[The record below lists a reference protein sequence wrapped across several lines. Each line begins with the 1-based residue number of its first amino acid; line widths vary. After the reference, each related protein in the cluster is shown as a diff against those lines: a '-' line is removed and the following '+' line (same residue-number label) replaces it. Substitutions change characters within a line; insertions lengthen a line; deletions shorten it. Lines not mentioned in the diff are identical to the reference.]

1 MENQYRYNERDI
13 SWLSFNHRV
22 LLEADDEE
30 LPLYERINFIS
41 IYSSN
46 LEEFYK
52 VRVASHKA
60 VASGGRSEDE
70 TVEEAHAII
79 HKITERVNAQLED
92 RIRIYERN
100 ILPALRRNHI
110 IFYQDRHELGE
121 IHRQYIQ
128 RFFREEVFPFLQPVQ
143 VDKERVQIFL
153 RDRRLYL
160 AVRAFEKESRLTE
173 YFIIK
178 MPYSKVPRFVQLP
191 KIGDDYYL
199 MFLEDIIKFNL
210 NKIFIGYDID
220 CSYCCKISRD
230 ADIYVDDVPPES
242 VVQAVKEKVKK
253 RKIGGI
259 CRFVYDRNMPAD
271 FLDYLVDAFSINR
284 EELVPGDKHLNLE
297 DLSKLPNPNPDLP
310 PMVKPKP
317 LMLPGIERKNFM
329 FHRISQRDLLLHYP
343 YHSFE
348 HFIHFLYEA
357 VHDAN
362 TREIM
367 ITQYRVAEHS
377 EVINSLIAAAMN
389 GKKVTVFVELK
400 ARFDEENNLET
411 AEQMRKAG
419 INIIY
424 SIPGLKVHAK
434 VALVLRYN
442 KAGEQIRSYAY
453 VSTGNFNEETAKIY
467 SDAGLFTCNQS
478 IVEDMHTLFRVLRKE
493 VTEPQFKRLLIAR
506 FNLLPELK
514 KLIQHEIALA
524 KSGKK
529 GRIVLKMNALQDLA
543 MIDELY
549 KASEAGV
556 DIDLIVRG
564 ICCLIPGEPFSRNIR
579 VTRIV
584 DSFLEHSRI
593 WYFGN
598 DGNPKIYL
606 GSPDWMRRN
615 LYRRIEAV
623 TPVLNKTL
631 KNELIDM
638 LTIQLAANRKACWV
652 NNKMENVFKRKPDQ
666 KVVRA
671 QYDFYDYL
679 CKKITPKVVGGKD
692 IVSKKHQL

>member
-1 MENQYRYNERDI
+1 MENRYRYNDRDI

-22 LLEADDEE
+22 LLEADDDE

-52 VRVASHKA
+52 VRVAGHKA
-60 VASGGRSEDE
+60 VASGGKSEDM
-70 TVEEAHAII
+70 TVEEAHALI

-92 RIRIYERN
+92 RIRIYEQK
-100 ILPALRRNHI
+100 ILPALRANHI
-110 IFYQDRHELGE
+110 IFYQSRTELGDFHRE
-121 IHRQYIQ
+121 YIHR
-128 RFFREEVFPFLQPVQ
+128 FFMEEVFPFLQPVK
-143 VDKERVQIFL
+143 VDKERVRMFL

-160 AVRAFEKESRLTE
+160 ATRVICKDTGEKE
-173 YFIIK
+173 YFILK

-191 KIGDDYYL
+191 KIGDDYYI
-199 MFLEDIIKFNL
+199 MFLEDIIKNNL
-210 NKIFIGYDID
+210 HEVFIGYDVD

-230 ADIYVDDVPPES
+230 ADIYVDDVPPED
-242 VVQAVKEKVKK
+242 VVEAVKAKVKK

-259 CRFVYDRNMPAD
+259 CRFVYDRKMPND
-271 FLDYLVDAFSINR
+271 FLDFLVDAFSINR

-297 DLSKLPNPNPDLP
+297 DLSALPNPNPDLLP
-310 PMVKPKP
+310 ITKPQP
-317 LMLPGIERKNFM
+317 LELPGLEKKNFM

-357 VHDAN
+357 VHDAS

-377 EVINSLIAAAMN
+377 EVINSLIAAAKN

-442 KAGEQIRSYAY
+442 KLGERIRSYAY
-453 VSTGNFNEETAKIY
+453 VSTGNFNEQTAKIY
-467 SDAGLFTCNQS
+467 ADTALYTCSQT
-478 IVEDMHTLFRVLRKE
+478 IVEDMYTLFRVLQQE
-493 VTEPQFKRLLIAR
+493 ESNPHFKRLLIAR

-514 KLIQHEIALA
+514 KMIQHEISLVHA
-524 KSGKK
+524 GKK
-529 GRIVLKMNALQDLA
+529 GRIVLKMNALQDTA

-556 DIDLIVRG
+556 EIDLIVRG
-564 ICCLIPGEPFSRNIR
+564 ICCLIPGESFSRNIR

-584 DSFLEHSRI
+584 DSFLEHSRV

-598 DGNPKIYL
+598 DGNPKIYI

-623 TPVLNKTL
+623 TPILNKSL
-631 KNELIDM
+631 KKELIDM
-638 LTIQLAANRKACWV
+638 LHIQLAANRKACWV
-652 NNKMENVFKRKPDQ
+652 NNKMENLFKRKPGQ

-679 CKKITPKVVGGKD
+679 AHKLLPKSETAHKLQEN
-692 IVSKKHQL
+692 KEA